1 VQEALPEVERHMLV
15 GTWEFDARRERYAAD
30 LVAAHAELA
39 PARGKYGYLRRM
51 AADGGA
57 AQQSDC
63 PVCMGRLADER
74 MVSTCGHSVCAD
86 CAGQI
91 QRRRAGK
98 YVCPLCCQPG
108 TPALASGMQWLD
120 GSSAGTSIRGSW
132 GTKVTAVIEQVLAL
146 PAGDKCLVFSLW
158 DEMLSLITRALDENG
173 VRSRRL
179 QGQQHLDAALASF
192 KTEADVRALLLPL
205 NRGANGLNLVE
216 AQHVFLVE
224 PLVNT
229 AVEAQAVGRVHRV
242 SQTRATTVHRFVVE
256 GTVEEAIY
264 RLRERATA
272 ADSADAAPSPS
283 KRARVEEAKDLSWSS
298 LRAIFDSPPPPSASS
313 EDEEAA
319 AAEAG
324 GPVEE

>member
-1 VQEALPEVERHMLV
+1 MR
-15 GTWEFDARRERYAAD
+15 
-30 LVAAHAELA
+30 
-39 PARGKYGYLRRM
+39 
-51 AADGGA
+51 
-57 AQQSDC
+57 
-63 PVCMGRLADER
+63 
-74 MVSTCGHSVCAD
+74 
-86 CAGQI
+86 
-91 QRRRAGK
+91 
-98 YVCPLCCQPG
+98 
-108 TPALASGMQWLD
+108 
-120 GSSAGTSIRGSW
+120 
-132 GTKVTAVIEQVLAL
+132 
-146 PAGDKCLVFSLW
+146 
-158 DEMLSLITRALDENG
+158 
-173 VRSRRL
+173 
-179 QGQQHLDAALASF
+179 QHLDAARASF
-192 KTEADVRALLLPL
+192 KTVAGVRALLLRL

-313 EDEEAA
+313 EDEEAG

-324 GPVEE
+324 GPVGE